1 LKENSTN
8 SVIKK
13 NNLFTVA
20 VINFS
25 SGSWRAGLLEE
36 SLNFYKA
43 SLKSSIGGEA
53 FLGAA
58 V

>member
-20 VINFS
+20 VINFNS
-25 SGSWRAGLLEE
+25 ASWRAGLAAE
-36 SLNFYKA
+36 SLNYFNA
-43 SLKSSIGGEA
+43 SLNSSIGGEE
-53 FLGAA
+53 FLAA
-58 V
+58 A